1 MPIRITG
8 MNSGLDTE
16 AIISE
21 LVSAHRTKTQKYVKA
36 QKKLSWKQD
45 IWKGLNTKIT
55 NFYSSITSLK
65 YSAAYNMKQA
75 NISDSTKAT
84 VSASSNAVNGSYTLK
99 VSGTAKTGYLTGA
112 QLDSAI
118 TADSTLASVGYTGG
132 DGKIL
137 VTSNG
142 KTAEIDV
149 TSGMTIK
156 DFVGAL
162 NENGVKASF
171 DAANHRIFV
180 AASDTG
186 VKKDFS
192 LTGLDGNGW
201 DALTKLGLNTG
212 TSAADTKRYKELAK
226 YALNDQGQA
235 YITFDASGNAVTHG
249 TYDEAKTKAN
259 ITQILS
265 DLTDA
270 STTVTNN
277 GAQMAYANAYKIVED
292 VDKKFIS
299 SQNKE
304 TMKALL
310 KEKDLSNVYVDSQG
324 RLYDKLTDGTYTCR
338 EDGVNYDSAA
348 LAASGRD
355 VYEGATRLLDF
366 EVEAGLATT
375 ETADDGTVSH
385 VPNEAA
391 VSAYINGMKTVD
403 DYEANA
409 ENAQAVADV
418 QAAYNGGTID
428 SLVADLQNEIDAAK
442 GTLADYSLFDDPSY
456 TADSVTKWITN
467 AAKNL
472 DGSISVPGVSVGVN
486 GEKAHR
492 VNGEDATIVLNGATY
507 TSTSN
512 TFNING
518 LTINALSTTGNDELT
533 ITVSNNVQ
541 GLYDKIKSF
550 LKDYN
555 TLINEM
561 TSLYNADMAKGMDPL
576 TNEEKDSLS
585 DTDIKEWEDK
595 IKKSLLRRD
604 DSLDSVMSLM
614 KSAMSQSFTING
626 KKYSLASFG
635 IKTLGV
641 LNAKDNEENAYHIDG
656 DSEDPTVSGNQ
667 DQLMAALT
675 NDPDTVIEFMKKL
688 TTELSDNIYSK
699 LKSNSMSSFNTV
711 YNDKQMAKEYSDY
724 TTTIKKW
731 EDKLAAMEDSY
742 YKKFAAMEKALAS
755 LQGQQSSLAGL
766 LGS

>member
-21 LVSAHRTKTQKYVKA
+21 LVSAQRTKTQKYVKA
-36 QKKLSWKQD
+36 QKKLSWKQE
-45 IWKGLNTKIT
+45 IWKSLNTKIT

-75 NISDSTKAT
+75 NVSDSTKAT

-99 VSGTAKTGYLTGA
+99 VLGTAKTGYLTGA

-132 DGKIL
+132 DGKVM

-142 KTAEIDV
+142 KTAEIDIA
-149 TSGMTIK
+149 SGMTIK

-212 TSAADTKRYKELAK
+212 TSAADKERYKEFAK

-235 YITFDASGNAVTHG
+235 YITFDPSGNAVKNG
-249 TYDEAKTKAN
+249 NYDEARTKAR

-277 GAQMAYANAYKIVED
+277 GAQIAYANAYKTVRD
-292 VDKKFIS
+292 VNAQLG
-299 SQNKE
+299 SQDDIDMLG
-304 TMKALL
+304 TLL
-310 KEKDLSNVYVDSQG
+310 NEKDLSNVYVDAQG
-324 RLYDKLTDGTYTCR
+324 KIYDKRSDGTYKSR
-338 EDGVNYDSAA
+338 EDGNSYDETA
-348 LAASGRD
+348 LSGLKPGT
-355 VYEGATRLLDF
+355 EKLLDL
-366 EVEAGLATT
+366 ETAAGLATT
-375 ETADDGTVSH
+375 KTADDGTTYQEA
-385 VPNEAA
+385 NEAA
-391 VSAYINGMKTVD
+391 VSAYKNGLKTVAA
-403 DYEANA
+403 YEGNA
-409 ENAQAVADV
+409 ENAQAVTDV
-418 QAAYNGGTID
+418 RAAYGTPGALD
-428 SLVADLQNEIDAAK
+428 TLVADLQNDINTAK
-442 GTLADYSLFDDPSY
+442 TTLATYSIFDDPSY
-456 TADSVTKWITN
+456 TADSVTGWITN

-472 DGSISVPGVSVGVN
+472 DGSMVIPSVSTGVN
-486 GEKAHR
+486 GEQAVR
-492 VNGEDATIVLNGATY
+492 VDGEDATIMLNGATY

-512 TFNING
+512 TFTVNG
-518 LTINALSTTGNDELT
+518 LTINALSATGNEELT
-533 ITVSNNVQ
+533 VSVSNNVQ

-555 TLINEM
+555 ALINEM
-561 TSLYNADMAKGMDPL
+561 SSLFNADMAKGMDPL
-576 TNEEKDSLS
+576 TNEEKDAMT
-585 DTDIKEWEDK
+585 DTDVKEWEDK

-604 DSLDSVMSLM
+604 DSLDSVMNLM
-614 KSAMSQSFTING
+614 KNAMSKTFTING
-626 KKYSLASFG
+626 KKYSLSSFG

-656 DSEDPTVSGNQ
+656 DSDDPTVSGNQ
-667 DQLMAALT
+667 DLLMAALT

-699 LKSNSMSSFNTV
+699 LKSSTMSSFNVV

-755 LQGQQSSLAGL
+755 LQSQQSSLAGL